1 MSTISSLVLGILF
14 TAIGLGGLSF
24 FSGMLTD
31 SEFRNANGIGGAL
44 IPNGLFF
51 LTTVLGV
58 SSILHAFGVI
68 GA

>member
-1 MSTISSLVLGILF
+1 MTTIFSLVLGILM
-14 TAIGLGGLSF
+14 TTIGLYGLSF

-31 SEFRNANGIGGAL
+31 SKFRKANGIGGAM

>member
-1 MSTISSLVLGILF
+1 MASISSLIFGIIF

-31 SEFRNANGIGGAL
+31 TEFRKANGIGGAM

-51 LTTVLGV
+51 LTTVFGV